1 MTFQSFQISYKFTLT
16 EQHNMEEFSERMLK
30 AGITNDFNSAQIVL
44 PAREFAEDF
53 LEHILQY
60 GFSSLFNKSIAME
73 DITSPAM
80 SINQIEAVVSRFVQ
94 KLMPAKRLVIV
105 DPYFYA
111 PNDFGDTDQL
121 LMKLLGSDAAGLE
134 HVYIFSE
141 GNGSMKTPMNAALT
155 AAAPGVQ
162 VHHMKTTA
170 FHDRFWLNPDAET
183 GIVMGTSLSGLGR
196 RIALVDKLSSADV
209 ADVLAEVR
217 KLDSSV

>member
-73 DITSPAM
+73 DFTSPAM

-141 GNGSMKTPMNAALT
+141 GNGSMQTPMNAALT